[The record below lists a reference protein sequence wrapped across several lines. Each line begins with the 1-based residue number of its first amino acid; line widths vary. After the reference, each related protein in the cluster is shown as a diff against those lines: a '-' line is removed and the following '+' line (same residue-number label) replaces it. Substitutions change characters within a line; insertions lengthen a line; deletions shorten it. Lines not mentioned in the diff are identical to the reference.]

1 MPFSVACDD
10 SLRHL
15 PAKRRSFGAGAFLDR
30 VFVLAVEVLELER
43 LLEFLFMKS
52 GSSLRKMP
60 YTAQKNVCI
69 TFGSRVRF
77 ALENVL
83 RFAGVMPR
91 TRDSSAEYIFETSTI
106 SLRLNRCRNCES
118 ISRYTCELYENFLAL
133 TFSPDAIS
141 SGAIFSK

>member
-1 MPFSVACDD
+1 
-10 SLRHL
+10 
-15 PAKRRSFGAGAFLDR
+15 
-30 VFVLAVEVLELER
+30 
-43 LLEFLFMKS
+43 MKS

-60 YTAQKNVCI
+60 YTIQKNVCI
-69 TFGSRVRF
+69 TFGSRVLF

-91 TRDSSAEYIFETSTI
+91 TRDSSAAYIFETSTI

-133 TFSPDAIS
+133 TFSPDAICS
-141 SGAIFSK
+141 IFHPG